1 MLGGSGEVMT
11 KDAEQGG
18 EIVYR
23 LGWAL
28 YWVCLVI
35 GAPAYAWEAD
45 GFKSGMSE
53 PEVREEAT
61 VRSIIL
67 HEWFR
72 TDKTSGLNTPLSGS
86 QDTDYQFEFC
96 DGKLWKMHV
105 FRVSGRLEDFARI
118 VELEIDRRG
127 RPLFDARVQNGD
139 VKLTAE
145 WSNKEI
151 GTYRVILDYWNRD
164 ESVHRQFR
172 DVRVRQDCL
181 PDFPQ
186 PSRP

>member
-1 MLGGSGEVMT
+1 MALAHGGLGEVMT

-45 GFKSGMSE
+45 GFRSGMSE
-53 PEVREEAT
+53 PEVLEEAA

-67 HEWFR
+67 REWFR
-72 TDKTSGLNTPLSGS
+72 TDNRSGLKTPISGS
-86 QDTDYQFEFC
+86 QDTDYLFEFC
-96 DGKLWKMHV
+96 DGKLWEMRV
-105 FRVSGRLEDFARI
+105 FRVSSRLEDFARI
-118 VELEIDRRG
+118 VDLEIDRRG
-127 RPLFDARVQNGD
+127 RPLFDARVVNETAT
-139 VKLTAE
+139 LTAE

-151 GTYRVILDYWNRD
+151 GIYRVTLDRWNGN
-164 ESVHRQFR
+164 ETVKRQFR
-172 DVRVRQDCL
+172 DVEQCAEPL
-181 PDFPQ
+181 
-186 PSRP
+186 SRGR